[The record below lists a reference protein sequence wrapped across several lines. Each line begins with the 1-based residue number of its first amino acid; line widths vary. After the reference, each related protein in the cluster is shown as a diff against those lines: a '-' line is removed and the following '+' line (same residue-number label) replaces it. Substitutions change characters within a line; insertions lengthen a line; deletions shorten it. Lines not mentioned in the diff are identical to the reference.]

1 MWGMSSWIVWG
12 YHLKLLRAVALSFY
26 EAIPVVDFCSLS
38 MIFFSGPL
46 KEMDCDIDVDPA
58 PGGNLVVI
66 QLTLGSLQAKPR

>member
-1 MWGMSSWIVWG
+1 
-12 YHLKLLRAVALSFY
+12 
-26 EAIPVVDFCSLS
+26 

-46 KEMDCDIDVDPA
+46 KERDCDIDVDPA